1 MSISSVPAC
10 RYRGVILQ
18 HTEVAPARLCPE
30 IRLHL
35 VTARCP
41 LFRATE
47 EEAAKAGL
55 VEPYWAFSW
64 AGGQALA
71 RYILDHRDAFAGR
84 TVLDFG
90 AGGAVEGIAAAMAGA
105 RVLAAD
111 IDPMAVEAARL
122 NAELAGVALET
133 TTEDFVG
140 RVDEGWDIVLAGDVF
155 YGYDMATPLVT
166 WLRALAARGRK
177 VLIGDPDRGFLDTAG
192 LEPLARYDAPADNHA
207 DGSFLRPTT
216 VYRLGGG

>member
-1 MSISSVPAC
+1 MTAPLDPS
-10 RYRGVILQ
+10 YRAIILE

-55 VEPYWAFSW
+55 AEPYWAFSW

-71 RYILDHRDAFAGR
+71 RYILDHQGDFAGR

-105 RVLAAD
+105 RVVAAD
-111 IDPMAVEAARL
+111 IEPMAIEAARL
-122 NAELAGVALET
+122 NAELAGVAIET
-133 TTEDFVG
+133 TTDDLVG
-140 RVDEGWDIVLAGDVF
+140 RVDTVWDIVLAGDVF

-166 WLRALAARGRK
+166 CLRAIAARGAT

-192 LEPLARYDAPADNHA
+192 LELLARYDAPADNDA
-207 DGSFLRPTT
+207 DGSFLRPTS
-216 VYRLGGG
+216 VYRLGAG